1 MSETLNRR
9 DFIKLLGGGIVVMVG
24 VGDAEWLVGQE
35 PARFQGGGRSL
46 PSDFNAFLRIGADG
60 RVACFTGK
68 IEQGQGAIS
77 ALPLM
82 LAEELEISPSAVDMV
97 MGDTDLCPYD
107 MGTFGSQCIRAF
119 GPALRAAAA
128 EARSVLIELAA
139 EKMSLPKGSL
149 QAGGGAV
156 FEKAKPAHKIT
167 YGELA
172 KGQAIARHVDP
183 KPSLKKPAE
192 FKVIGTPA
200 LHRDAAD
207 KVTGR
212 AHYAADIRVPG
223 LLYARILRPP
233 AHGAAL
239 KSLDVSGAEKIAGVR
254 VVRDDDLIAVLHAH
268 PATAVAALAA
278 VKAEWDVSD
287 TGLDDTNIFAHLE
300 KSAPAP
306 RIAAQGGDLAVGAKA
321 AAVSFDETYYNSYIA
336 HATMEPHAALVELKD
351 GKATVWASTQA
362 PFRLKDEMAQTLG
375 IPAANVHV
383 IMPFVGGGFGGKS
396 RNLQAV
402 QAARLV
408 KAAGKPVQVA
418 WTREDEFFWDT
429 FRPAAV
435 VKIKSGLTEAGK
447 IVFWDYEVLFAGER
461 SAAQFYD
468 IPHHRTVVRGEW
480 GGGGGGAASAHP
492 FDVGAWR
499 APASNT
505 NGFARES
512 QIDIM
517 AAKARKDP
525 LAFRLD
531 NLADR
536 RMQRLLKAAAEKFGW
551 MPIQSPS
558 GRGFGLACSDYAG
571 TYVATMAEAE
581 VDKATGRVRVK
592 RIVCAHD
599 CGVAVNPEGMRLQ
612 IEGCMTMGLGYALTE
627 EIHFQGRRIKDLN
640 YDTYE
645 LPRFSWLPKIEAVL
659 VDSPELPIS
668 GGGEPA
674 ITTVGAVVANAVF
687 DACGARLYQL
697 PMTPARVK
705 AALKK

>member
-9 DFIKLLGGGIVVMVG
+9 DFIKLLGGGIVVIVG

-139 EKMSLPKGSL
+139 EKMSLPKESL